1 VHSWTHDPDVAKV
14 DKEPA
19 AAEVQFSRFATK
31 KSNFYSCDPLVTKGF
46 LAKNVLKALK
56 PPPFSVLN
64 PMP

>member
-1 VHSWTHDPDVAKV
+1 VN
-14 DKEPA
+14 KEPA
-19 AAEVQFSRFATK
+19 VAEVQFSVAPPRKAI
-31 KSNFYSCDPLVTKGF
+31 SILVKPSLPRGF